1 LKGEKFSILQRSN
14 IPNLRQ
20 KEMNNVI
27 GKPTKRTKIA
37 AGLFW
42 ADYGVLGAQVE
53 ELEAGGVDW
62 IHIEMRDGKYMDFAA
77 PRGGYDIIE
86 ATRNHTKLEVEVQLQ
101 MWRPTMDLYKQLA
114 DLGVNLITLPL
125 ETTSEMTAQHLT
137 YINDLGLK
145 IGVWAWQGTP
155 ISAFEQYVDWVDII
169 EYECRAPF
177 WKPIKGAQSPHVM
190 DPIMTRNIAKMREM
204 VKDAGRLDKVDIME
218 DGGLNAGNVG
228 EFICAGMT
236 VGEFSSPL
244 LKGKNGKLKPGTGE
258 IAEAVAKLRKAM
270 DEADAKK

>member
-1 LKGEKFSILQRSN
+1 MTN
-14 IPNLRQ
+14 T
-20 KEMNNVI
+20 I
-27 GKPTKRTKIA
+27 GKPSKRSKIA

-77 PRGGYDIIE
+77 PRGGIDIVE
-86 ATRNHTKLEVEVQLQ
+86 GARSHTKLEIEVQLQ

-125 ETTSEMTAQHLT
+125 ETTGEMTAQHLT
-137 YINDLGLK
+137 YISDLGLK

-155 ISAFEQYVDWVDII
+155 ISAFEQYIDWVDII

-177 WKPIKGAQSPHVM
+177 WKPLSGAQSPHVM
-190 DPIMTRNIAKMREM
+190 DPIMVINLARMRDM
-204 VKDAGRLDKVDIME
+204 VNAAGRTDKVDIME

-228 EFICAGMT
+228 EFIKAGMT

-244 LKGKNGKLKPGTGE
+244 LKGPNGKLKPGSGD
-258 IAEAVAKLRKAM
+258 IAKAVAKLRAAM
-270 DEADAKK
+270 DVADAAKS

>member
-1 LKGEKFSILQRSN
+1 
-14 IPNLRQ
+14 
-20 KEMNNVI
+20 MNNVI

-125 ETTSEMTAQHLT
+125 ETTGEMTAQHLT
-137 YINDLGLK
+137 YISDLGLK

-190 DPIMTRNIAKMREM
+190 DPIMSRNIAKMREM

-258 IAEAVAKLRKAM
+258 IAEAVRRLRKSM
-270 DEADAKK
+270 DDADAKK

>member
-1 LKGEKFSILQRSN
+1 MEGKIGRVEKRC
-14 IPNLRQ
+14 
-20 KEMNNVI
+20 KM
-27 GKPTKRTKIA
+27 A

-53 ELEAGGVDW
+53 ELTAGGVDW

-77 PRGGYDIIE
+77 PRGGIDIVE
-86 ATRNHTKLEVEVQLQ
+86 AARNHTHLEIEVQLQ

-125 ETTSEMTAQHLT
+125 ETTGEMTAQHLT
-137 YINDLGLK
+137 YIKDLGLK
-145 IGVWAWQGTP
+145 CGVWAWQGTP
-155 ISAFEQYVDWVDII
+155 IVAFEQYVDWVDII

-177 WKPIKGAQSPHVM
+177 WKPISGAQSPHVM
-190 DPIMTRNIAKMREM
+190 DPIMVTNIKRMREM
-204 VKDAGRLDKVDIME
+204 VDAAGRSAVVDIME
-218 DGGLNAGNVG
+218 DGGLNAGNVA
-228 EFICAGMT
+228 EFIRAGMT

-258 IAEAVAKLRKAM
+258 IAAAVAKLRAAM
-270 DEADAKK
+270 DATELSVEG

>member
-1 LKGEKFSILQRSN
+1 
-14 IPNLRQ
+14 
-20 KEMNNVI
+20 MNNLI
-27 GKPTKRTKIA
+27 GKPTRRTKIA

-42 ADYGVLGAQVE
+42 ADYGALGVQVE
-53 ELEAGGVDW
+53 ELTAGGVDW

-77 PRGGYDIIE
+77 PRGGIDIVE
-86 ATRNHTKLEVEVQLQ
+86 AARNHTHLEIEVQLQ

-114 DLGVNLITLPL
+114 DLGANLITLPL
-125 ETTSEMTAQHLT
+125 ETTGEMTAQHLT
-137 YINDLGLK
+137 YISDLGLK

-177 WKPIKGAQSPHVM
+177 WKPLSGAQSPHVM
-190 DPIMTRNIAKMREM
+190 DPIMSKNIARMRDM
-204 VKDAGRLDKVDIME
+204 VTRAGRVDKVDIME

-228 EFICAGMT
+228 EFIAAGMT

-244 LKGKNGKLKPGTGE
+244 LKGKEGKLKPGTGG
-258 IAEAVAKLRKAM
+258 IAAAVAKLRAAM
-270 DEADAKK
+270 DAADELKMKN